1 MNKVSFLLIK
11 KSIEVSQIYRTLA
24 YPTSLCMP
32 HTKGTGNY
40 PTNPNWLHVDQC
52 GFGGQFM
59 HIPKSVIGKDSKKS
73 IGLYR

>member
-1 MNKVSFLLIK
+1 
-11 KSIEVSQIYRTLA
+11 
-24 YPTSLCMP
+24 MP

-59 HIPKSVIGKDSKKS
+59 HISKSVIGKDSKKS